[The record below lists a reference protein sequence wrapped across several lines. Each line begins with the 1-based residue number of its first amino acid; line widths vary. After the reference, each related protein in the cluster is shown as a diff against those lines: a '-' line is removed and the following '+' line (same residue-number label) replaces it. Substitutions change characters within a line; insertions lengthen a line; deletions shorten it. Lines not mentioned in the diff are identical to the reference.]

1 MIAFTYCKKNMGF
14 VNNVETKEHS
24 GNCFSS
30 PSALNNQNKQTIISA
45 IPTSARPNR
54 QYCYQ
59 NEI

>member
-1 MIAFTYCKKNMGF
+1 MGF
-14 VNNVETKEHS
+14 VDSGETKEHS

-45 IPTSARPNR
+45 IPTSAKPNR